1 MPTMISDKNGFMTR
15 RTYFDRNEIWSSV
28 SAGSTPNSRWHNSE
42 NWEQTSQ
49 KLRNCP
55 NFRYSKYSRIVKF
68 GQDCEILA
76 FSGNF
81 SITYIL
87 YEFSMII
94 CKINISLW
102 RSSLNVFVIVFVFC
116 ICLRRCL
123 FVGQVMFSHHSAQ
136 MSQSKIQWLSQSVS
150 QSVSDKLTYRAVRG
164 QLKSDLYSW
173 KKNGGCK
180 NIWIPWEWKITPKPL
195 KHKVVKIGNFHA
207 FCLPSLFSTTLV
219 TWHKIK
225 LMLNRPWLTFIWVSQ
240 FQGKFTEIAIQFS
253 VLEPLRNHLRISML
267 TQ

>member
-1 MPTMISDKNGFMTR
+1 MLYRK
-15 RTYFDRNEIWSSV
+15 
-28 SAGSTPNSRWHNSE
+28 RWILLKKK
-42 NWEQTSQ
+42 TSQ

-94 CKINISLW
+94 CTINISLW

-123 FVGQVMFSHHSAQ
+123 FVELILRHF
-136 MSQSKIQWLSQSVS
+136 
-150 QSVSDKLTYRAVRG
+150 VR
-164 QLKSDLYSW
+164 
-173 KKNGGCK
+173 
-180 NIWIPWEWKITPKPL
+180 
-195 KHKVVKIGNFHA
+195 
-207 FCLPSLFSTTLV
+207 
-219 TWHKIK
+219 IK
-225 LMLNRPWLTFIWVSQ
+225 LKTSTEFSWSLLRLCFIPEVLCLLLETSTGNGMINWKTLIWFCDYSRWFCVKSVHFSFLTFIFRSD
-240 FQGKFTEIAIQFS
+240 
-253 VLEPLRNHLRISML
+253 HL
-267 TQ
+267 